1 MWIRMTLDRD
11 NRCTVS
17 RSNTLAQLPHIGLA
31 FTRRYGRFIS
41 NSVRV
46 VGNAGQEAS
55 NSSDVAVGLLLLLE
69 SSLLTS
75 QSSSLVP
82 YFNLWA
88 GFERSQSVARAQ
100 QASGIL
106 SHPGIL
112 FESDGMPNVKHGAV
126 RLTTPGGR
134 LGGVFSLR
142 IMISN

>member
-1 MWIRMTLDRD
+1 MTLDRD

-41 NSVRV
+41 NSICVI
-46 VGNAGQEAS
+46 GNAGQETS
-55 NSSDVAVGLLLLLE
+55 NGSDTAEGLLLLLE

-88 GFERSQSVARAQ
+88 GLERSQSVARAQ

-106 SHPGIL
+106 SHTGIL
-112 FESDGMPNVKHGAV
+112 FESDGMPNGPTWGSTANDTWGA
-126 RLTTPGGR
+126 
-134 LGGVFSLR
+134 LGGGFSLR

>member
-1 MWIRMTLDRD
+1 MTLDRD

-31 FTRRYGRFIS
+31 CTRCYGRFIS

-55 NSSDVAVGLLLLLE
+55 NSSDATEVLLLLLE

-106 SHPGIL
+106 SHTGIL
-112 FESDGMPNVKHGAV
+112 FESDGMPNCPTWGSTAKDTWGAI
-126 RLTTPGGR
+126 GGEYFHSE
-134 LGGVFSLR
+134 L
-142 IMISN
+142 